1 MLPVN
6 KYSAYSKFQISTMM
20 KKITLWVAMVFI
32 AASVTHAQQQY
43 DEIEFPELNEFNKP
57 DVETFTGDNGIK
69 YYLLEDDELPLVDL
83 SVRLRTGS
91 VLVSDD
97 KTGLASMTG
106 QVMRSGGSEQYPADK
121 LNKMLENNAANM
133 STYVGFSQGGAGL
146 NALKEDFDKLLPVF
160 VNVLTNPAFPEDKLE
175 LAKTQAKSGISRRN
189 DNAGAIAGRE
199 FDKLIYGDDSKY
211 ARTTQYETIN
221 NISRENLVQFHN
233 EHFNGNNMIV
243 GVVGDFDTDE
253 MKQKLQNAFGDIPA
267 GQETDLNFP
276 EANYDFG
283 STINLADKP
292 DVNQSTVLLG
302 HIGGMRDNPD
312 YAKVQVMNNV
322 LSGGFSGRLFQKV
335 RTDLGLAYSVGGS
348 YGMGNTFYPG
358 TFTISVQTKTGTTAE
373 AIDAIINEVEK
384 LQSEPITEEELQ
396 DTKDQFLNSLVFRN
410 TSYSQILNRQM
421 SNEYRGLPEDSFE
434 EFVEGVKNTSVED
447 VQNMA
452 QKYLQPDNM
461 EILVVGNKSEMG
473 DQLQK
478 YGDVNELDISIPQP
492 GTDQNEEMMEG
503 DSEKGRMLLDQMAE
517 SIIAPGTDVNTLTVT
532 GEVKLLQQNMTAGI
546 TMTIDY
552 PNNMEQLIEAPQ
564 GTITMNLKDG
574 QGTMSFA
581 GNEQQLPA
589 SSPQV
594 QNMKST
600 LNQSII
606 TIAKKADEL
615 DPQFIGTETM
625 EGTTYNQVNVNVN
638 DKTISLFLSQDT
650 NLPAMMQYQ
659 QFNAQ
664 QGSQSQVQ
672 DRYSNWTSKG
682 GVAYPYMQQSFLD
695 GNKVSEGVFESHEVN
710 GSDQ

>member
-1 MLPVN
+1 
-6 KYSAYSKFQISTMM
+6 MM
-20 KKITLWVAMVFI
+20 KKLTLLVAMVLI

-43 DEIEFPELNEFNKP
+43 DEIEFPELNDFNKP

-121 LNKMLENNAANM
+121 LNKILENNAASM
-133 STYVGFSQGGAGL
+133 SMYVGFSQGGAGL
-146 NALKEDFDKLLPVF
+146 NALKEDFEELLPVF

-199 FDKLIYGDDSKY
+199 FDKLIYGDDAKY

-221 NISRENLVQFHN
+221 NISREDLVAFHQ
-233 EHFNGNNMIV
+233 EHFNGQNMMV
-243 GVVGDFDTDE
+243 GVVGDFDADE
-253 MKQKLQNAFGDIPA
+253 MKNKLQNAFGDIPA
-267 GQETDLNFP
+267 GEKTDIEFP
-276 EANYDFG
+276 EVNYDFAG
-283 STINLADKP
+283 TVNLADKP
-292 DVNQSTVLLG
+292 DVNQSNVLLG

-358 TFTISVQTKTGTTAE
+358 TFTISVQTKTETTAE
-373 AIDAIINEVEK
+373 AIDAIMEEVEK
-384 LQSEPITEEELQ
+384 LQSEAITEAELQ

-410 TSYSQILNRQM
+410 TSYNQILNRQM

-434 EFVEGVKNTSVED
+434 EFVKGVKNTTVKD

-492 GTDQNEEMMEG
+492 GADQDEEMMQG

-517 SIIAPGTDVNTLTVT
+517 SIIEPGTEVNTLSVT
-532 GEVKLLQQNMTAGI
+532 GDVKLIAQNMTLGT
-546 TMTIDY
+546 TMTMEY
-552 PNNMEQLIEAPQ
+552 PGNLVQDIETPQ
-564 GTITMNLKDG
+564 GTMTMTLKDG
-574 QGTMSFA
+574 QATMAMA
-581 GNEQQLPA
+581 GQERQLPA
-589 SSPQV
+589 SSPQA
-594 QNMKST
+594 QNLKST
-600 LNQSII
+600 INLSII

-615 DPQFIGTETM
+615 DPQFTGTETM

-638 DKTISLFLSQDT
+638 DKNISLFLSQDT
-650 NLPAMMQYQ
+650 NLPAMMQFQ
-659 QFNAQ
+659 EFNAQ
-664 QGSQSQVQ
+664 QGSQVMVEN
-672 DRYSNWTSKG
+672 RYSDWTSQG
-682 GVAYPYMQQSFLD
+682 GVTYPYTQTSFSD
-695 GNKVSEGVFESHEVN
+695 GNKIAEAIYESHEVN
-710 GSDQ
+710 GGN